1 MPIRFRCA
9 YCNQLLGIARR
20 KAGTVVRC
28 PTCAG
33 QLVVPNVDT
42 DETEAQGG
50 EEGPLVFERND
61 FEELLNPGAGEAV
74 PIEKKQTLL
83 TPSDDPVAIPAAAE
97 PPAGAWG
104 THAEPAIKLEQIHPA
119 LPVTAQ
125 PAGIVLSPTKA
136 TLLLIAVIVA
146 VALAFG
152 GGWLLGYFMRPAE
165 SKLAGHGSQPR
176 MTSICSV

>member
-20 KAGTVVRC
+20 KSGTVVRC

-50 EEGPLVFERND
+50 EEGPLVFERSD
-61 FEELLNPGAGEAV
+61 FEELLNPEAVEAV
-74 PIEKKQTLL
+74 PVERKQTLL
-83 TPSDDPVAIPAAAE
+83 TPSDDPVAIPAARE

-119 LPVTAQ
+119 LTVAAR
-125 PAGIVLSPTKA
+125 PAGIVLSPAKA
-136 TLLLIAVIVA
+136 TLLLIAAIVA

-152 GGWLLGYFMRPAE
+152 GGFLLGIMMRPA
-165 SKLAGHGSQPR
+165 
-176 MTSICSV
+176 

>member
-61 FEELLNPGAGEAV
+61 FEELLNPGAAEAV
-74 PIEKKQTLL
+74 PVEKKQTLL
-83 TPSDDPVAIPAAAE
+83 TPSDDPVAIPATAE

-104 THAEPAIKLEQIHPA
+104 THAEPALDVERLDPSAPFIPMTPA
-119 LPVTAQ
+119 VPRSGV
-125 PAGIVLSPTKA
+125 VLTSGQ
-136 TLLLIAVIVA
+136 LWLSGCSAVCARRKSA
-146 VALAFG
+146 V
-152 GGWLLGYFMRPAE
+152 
-165 SKLAGHGSQPR
+165 
-176 MTSICSV
+176 